1 MRGRIQTEHLRSSLS
16 LDSICDFVITKK
28 GEMPTLTYVL
38 ENQNESHLITVK
50 GKRKI
55 LSQLDWLISNC

>member
-1 MRGRIQTEHLRSSLS
+1 MRGRIQTEPLKSSLS
-16 LDSICDFVITKK
+16 LDSIYDFVITKK

-55 LSQLDWLISNC
+55 LEQLDWLISNS